1 MTVQAHNT
9 KRPHYRASPQRELR
23 SGRTYR
29 ASMLEALH
37 PELYS
42 EKYANRPTT
51 AIGRMTKWLRENPGK
66 VTISQIVIG
75 SGCSESA
82 VTEAIRC
89 GRIKG
94 LVSAGTKNRVKLWEF
109 KEVTETEG
117 KDE

>member
-1 MTVQAHNT
+1 MTVQAHNA

-51 AIGRMTKWLRENPGK
+51 AIGRMTKPHQGLGERRDKEPSEALGVQGGGK
-66 VTISQIVIG
+66 RRLAYAQQG
-75 SGCSESA
+75 
-82 VTEAIRC
+82 
-89 GRIKG
+89 
-94 LVSAGTKNRVKLWEF
+94 
-109 KEVTETEG
+109 
-117 KDE
+117 